1 MSNENIDFYLK
12 DIRLS
17 LRAKG
22 LLGLMEALPEQN
34 GYYLSYLMALCN
46 DKQEAVK
53 NALCELEMFGYVTTK
68 KVLKTNPTKKSK
80 FDHFVEIK

>member
-22 LLGLMEALPEQN
+22 LLGLMEALPEQS
-34 GYYLSYLMALCN
+34 GYYLSYLMSLCN

-53 NALCELEMFGYVTTK
+53 NALCELEMFGYVTTQ
-68 KVLKTNPTKKSK
+68 KVLKTNPTKKLK